1 MFFDTFVRIHWHDKS
16 LAPRGIHADVQRLI
30 GQPSTCSVAAVKN
43 GFVRRV
49 QPGKSPA
56 RRFHISSVNYLL
68 SNGRMNI
75 NIGFFDVNSRVPWLI
90 HGYIDRVALF
100 QQQIYKEM
108 DYTSKDDRDL
118 YQETVSPVMRDTRA
132 RLMNNDVSG

>member
-56 RRFHISSVNYLL
+56 RRFHISSVKYLL

-90 HGYIDRVALF
+90 HGYIDRVAIF
-100 QQQIYKEM
+100 QQQITK
-108 DYTSKDDRDL
+108 KWII
-118 YQETVSPVMRDTRA
+118 PA
-132 RLMNNDVSG
+132 RMTGIYIKKLFHQS